1 MLPTDVLPTG
11 NYPSRYI
18 LVTGCDTGF
27 GEKLARRLD
36 SLGCHVFAGCL
47 TEAGEVALHKVSS
60 PRLLTLPLDVARPDS
75 VRAALELVKDKLPP
89 GKGLVNYMAICSG
102 SLL

>member
-1 MLPTDVLPTG
+1 MLLTDVLSTG
-11 NYPSRYI
+11 NYPGRYI

-47 TEAGEVALHKVSS
+47 TEAGEVALRKVSS
-60 PRLLTLPLDVARPDS
+60 PRLVPVPLDVARPES
-75 VRAALELVKDKLPP
+75 VRAALELVKAKLPP
-89 GKGLVNYMAICSG
+89 GKGWVDFMAIVIS
-102 SLL
+102 